1 MDDRVIERSTG
12 EHIAF
17 VWSLPTML
25 AGHAFLDPV
34 IVRDEYVIWV
44 PDDGYEMSRCGFEC
58 VAETIGKAAMLK
70 IDAIVGKAT
79 ALDPCLDLVG
89 FVSSLLAGWKP
100 VEVVDAAEETF
111 EPVIA

>member
-1 MDDRVIERSTG
+1 
-12 EHIAF
+12 
-17 VWSLPTML
+17 
-25 AGHAFLDPV
+25 
-34 IVRDEYVIWV
+34 
-44 PDDGYEMSRCGFEC
+44 
-58 VAETIGKAAMLK
+58 MLK

-100 VEVVDAAEETF
+100 VKVVDAAEETF